1 MQFADTEK
9 NTLTAFFDCA
19 GSAAERKAKAEES
32 KKAPDVKKEE
42 FKTLGT
48 TRSGKPKLPDRH
60 GAFLSSSQTA
70 AAGARA
76 KQKEKAAPPKQAS
89 IRKEPKKTSFAVDE
103 QVLAHFQNDY
113 EQERA
118 VAYIL
123 KVLDGGQAYNVQWA
137 DGTNAHDTNL
147 PVARVKELPAGA
159 RGKKR
164 NKRPKLNAH
173 HKRLK
178 M

>member
-32 KKAPDVKKEE
+32 KKAPGAKKEE
-42 FKTLGT
+42 VKKLGT
-48 TRSGKPKLPDRH
+48 TRRGKPMPLDLH
-60 GAFLSSSQTA
+60 GAFVGSTQTA

-76 KQKEKAAPPKQAS
+76 QLNAALPKKAS
-89 IRKEPKKTSFAVDE
+89 SRKAKKTSFAVDE

-113 EQERA
+113 EQEWA

-137 DGTNAHDTNL
+137 DGTNAHDTNI
-147 PVARVKELPAGA
+147 PVARVKELPPPA

-164 NKRPKLNAH
+164 NKRPKLNVH
-173 HKRLK
+173 HKKLK
-178 M
+178 T